1 MWLYHVPFTI
11 CVVSVLK
18 IAFCDKKR
26 ALLFFISTYYF
37 FSSILRFLTKR
48 GRQIWLKL
56 MRTVFSLSHAEF
68 LLSFSI
74 DRSFKRL
81 SKLVRVTGT
90 LENLNLAV
98 NLNFFFLQKFWAAAI
113 FFLYGNKNV
122 PSAEILRGRRCLR
135 TRTFIL
141 FGLTNHRTW
150 KILF

>member
-1 MWLYHVPFTI
+1 LWQ
-11 CVVSVLK
+11 
-18 IAFCDKKR
+18 KKEPYY
-26 ALLFFISTYYF
+26 FFISTYYF

-98 NLNFFFLQKFWAAAI
+98 NLNFFFLQKFCAAAI